1 MKKLSELLN
10 KKRCAVV
17 SNSGSLLDKSYGELI
32 DSHDVI
38 IRSNRTVINGYEKFV
53 GSRTDIRLLN
63 NHCTDQILNKS
74 FSLNGP
80 YKNIFSEW
88 DTVTLDDV
96 IFDEVIILT
105 HSNHVPSLKS
115 VRNKLPNA
123 NEVYDSLK
131 FIPNIYIESSKRLT
145 TGGNSIALA
154 SNLFEEVNCFCFDFM
169 QNISDSDS
177 KSKTK
182 KLHYFEES
190 NWKPG
195 NQWHNFK
202 KEKNYL
208 SELQN
213 VNWFN

>member
-1 MKKLSELLN
+1 MKKLNELLN

-38 IRSNRTVINGYEKFV
+38 IRCNRTVIEGYEKFV

-74 FSLNGP
+74 FSLNGA

-88 DTVTLDDV
+88 SNVTIDNV

-115 VRNKLPNA
+115 IQNKLPNA

-131 FIPNIYIESSKRLT
+131 FIPNIYIESTKRLT
-145 TGGNSIALA
+145 TGGNAIALA

-169 QNISDSDS
+169 QNVSDSDL

-202 KEKNYL
+202 KEKHYL

>member
-1 MKKLSELLN
+1 M
-10 KKRCAVV
+10 
-17 SNSGSLLDKSYGELI
+17 
-32 DSHDVI
+32 
-38 IRSNRTVINGYEKFV
+38 
-53 GSRTDIRLLN
+53 
-63 NHCTDQILNKS
+63 
-74 FSLNGP
+74 
-80 YKNIFSEW
+80 
-88 DTVTLDDV
+88 
-96 IFDEVIILT
+96 
-105 HSNHVPSLKS
+105 KS
-115 VRNKLPNA
+115 VQNKLPNA

-177 KSKTK
+177 KTKTK

>member
-1 MKKLSELLN
+1 MKKLNELLN

-38 IRSNRTVINGYEKFV
+38 IRCNRTVIEGYEKFV

-74 FSLNGP
+74 FSLNGA

-88 DTVTLDDV
+88 SNVTIDNV
-96 IFDEVIILT
+96 ILDEVIILT

-115 VRNKLPNA
+115 IQNKLSNA

-131 FIPNIYIESSKRLT
+131 FIPNIYIESTKRLT
-145 TGGNSIALA
+145 TGGNAIALA

-169 QNISDSDS
+169 QNVSDSDL

-202 KEKNYL
+202 KEKHYL